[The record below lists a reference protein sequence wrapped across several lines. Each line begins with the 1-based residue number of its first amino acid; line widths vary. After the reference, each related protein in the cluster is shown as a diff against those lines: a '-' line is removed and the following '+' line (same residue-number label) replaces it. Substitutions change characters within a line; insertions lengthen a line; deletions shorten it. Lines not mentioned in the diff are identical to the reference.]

1 MSWVRLDFSQRV
13 TLGPLFREKSSL
25 TLLGGAFPGYFA
37 LVMATGIVSLAMD
50 DQGYVAIARALFAI
64 NIGAYALLWIAGCA
78 RIAHAPRA
86 VAYELGNHV
95 GGPAFL
101 TIVAGTCVLGVQCA
115 QLAGGRFAASALWV
129 LALVLWL
136 ALIYAFFAAVTVIEP
151 KPRLEQGL
159 DGSWLLATVA
169 TESIAVLGTIVAPQF
184 PRPDIV
190 VFACLS
196 FFLAGAMLYI
206 LVIGLIFFR
215 WTFRPMDVHTLTP
228 TYWINM
234 GAVAITTL
242 AGARLEASAPDYAFV
257 AGIEHFLA
265 GFTLFFWATGSW
277 WVPLLVAV
285 FAWRHLHQRVPI
297 RYDPQYW
304 SLVFPLGMYSVATH
318 AYGEAGGLA
327 FLDPLARIAG
337 DISLVAWLLAMLGLA
352 RRLLQR
358 RTETS
363 AVR

>member
-1 MSWVRLDFSQRV
+1 
-13 TLGPLFREKSSL
+13 
-25 TLLGGAFPGYFA
+25 
-37 LVMATGIVSLAMD
+37 MATGIVSLAMD
-50 DQGYVAIARALFAI
+50 DQGFLAVARALFAI

-78 RIAHAPRA
+78 RIAQSPRTLA
-86 VAYELGNHV
+86 HELGNHV

-101 TIVAGTCVLGVQCA
+101 TIVAGTCVLGVQCVA
-115 QLAGGRFAASALWV
+115 LSGARLAASALWV
-129 LALVLWL
+129 LGLVLWL
-136 ALIYAFFAAVTVIEP
+136 VLVYGFFAAVTVIEP
-151 KPRLEQGL
+151 KPRLEHGL

-169 TESIAVLGTIVAPQF
+169 TESIAVLGTIVAGQF

-190 VFACLS
+190 VFVCLA

-215 WTFRPMDVHTLTP
+215 WTFRPMDAHALTP

-242 AGARLEASAPDYAFV
+242 AGARLEATARDYAFV
-257 AGIEHFLA
+257 ASIEHFLA
-265 GFTLFFWATGSW
+265 GFTLFFWATASW
-277 WVPLLVAV
+277 WIPLLVAV

-304 SLVFPLGMYSVATH
+304 SLVFPIGMYSVATH
-318 AYGEAGGLA
+318 AYAEAGQLE